1 MTNRQ
6 FALVGGA
13 PWRMALGRSSA
24 DCRPR
29 SNCSPHSSAFLLS
42 SRNLYWLKTSSMVRW
57 MVLRSVGEAGPREP
71 QFEAEC
77 PRVVKYCERSRVAIG
92 QAPDPILLQNRE
104 AVVRNHF
111 IVAVELILQVGG
123 GAGFALLFS
132 LLSAVICHCRDVDV
146 RRRRNREPKKQLS
159 CVRPDIRI

>member
-24 DCRPR
+24 DCRHR

-57 MVLRSVGEAGPREP
+57 MVLRSVGEAGPREL
-71 QFEAEC
+71 QLEAEC
-77 PRVVKYCERSRVAIG
+77 PRVVKLRALPSCHRSGTRSHTAPESGSSCSESLHCCRGIDSPSGRWCRVR
-92 QAPDPILLQNRE
+92 L
-104 AVVRNHF
+104 VVFPSQRSY
-111 IVAVELILQVGG
+111 L
-123 GAGFALLFS
+123 S
-132 LLSAVICHCRDVDV
+132 L
-146 RRRRNREPKKQLS
+146 P
-159 CVRPDIRI
+159 